1 MSTVARCGLPAQPS
15 FLPLIRLL
23 PLSRYQVPE
32 LFSTGP
38 DKLQDQA
45 RTFNWWFTPSFLHYL
60 GSGHGER
67 PPETRLVLQ

>member
-1 MSTVARCGLPAQPS
+1 MPMVTWWGLPAQPD
-15 FLPLIRLL
+15 FLPLIRSL

-45 RTFNWWFTPSFLHYL
+45 RTFNWWFKPSFLHYL
-60 GSGHGER
+60 GSGCGAR